1 MAACYP
7 HKPWYV
13 EMIVNLAETYRDT
26 DIGREA
32 EDLLAPCV
40 QCGQCTFTC
49 PTYRL
54 TGDEWDGPR
63 GRIYLFKQFM
73 EGREPDP
80 NFIPPAYTLAAL
92 TEPNIGANLQLH
104 LDRCLTCRSCE
115 TSCPKGVRY
124 GRLLDLGRELVER
137 QVPRP
142 FKDRL
147 ARRAVRAVV
156 PHPRRF
162 KALLRIGQ
170 RLRPLLPAD
179 LQGRIPEP
187 RQAGEWPQRGHARRM
202 LVWQGCV
209 QPAVAPD
216 INAAAARVLDRFG
229 ISLIPASDGC
239 CGAMSYH
246 LAAVDEAHALM
257 RRNIDALW
265 PHIESGIE
273 AIVLT
278 ASGCGTHFRDY
289 GKLLKDDPQY
299 RDKARRLSELSR
311 DIAEIVAEEWKADP
325 EYDLPAPA
333 RPLRISFQSS
343 CSLQHG
349 EKLNGVAEGLLKRAG
364 YKLMPV
370 QYPFM
375 CCGAAGTYSILQR
388 KLSVSLREQKMKTL
402 MAGKPMA
409 IATANIGCLAHL
421 AQASTVP
428 VHHWIEFLD
437 ERFASARPR
446 QPSIPQ
452 AHK

>member
-1 MAACYP
+1 
-7 HKPWYV
+7 
-13 EMIVNLAETYRDT
+13 MIVDLAEPYRDT
-26 DIGREA
+26 EVGREA
-32 EDLLAPCV
+32 EALLAPCV

-49 PTYRL
+49 PTFRL

-63 GRIYLFKQFM
+63 GRIYLIKQFL
-73 EGREPDP
+73 EGRNPDP
-80 NFIPPAYTLAAL
+80 EFFPPAYTLETL
-92 TEPNIGANLQLH
+92 EGRSIGANLQLH

-115 TSCPKGVRY
+115 TSCPKGVHY
-124 GRLLDLGRELVER
+124 GRLLDLGRELVEK

-142 FKDRL
+142 FKERL
-147 ARRAVRAVV
+147 ARRAVRAIV

-162 KALLRIGQ
+162 KAFLRIGQ
-170 RLRPLLPAD
+170 TLRPLLPAD
-179 LQGRIPEP
+179 VRARVPAP
-187 RQAGEWPQRGHARRM
+187 RQAGEWPQRAHARRM

-229 ISLIPASDGC
+229 ISLAPAGDGC

-246 LAAVDEAHALM
+246 LAAVDEARAMM
-257 RRNIDALW
+257 RSNIDALW

-289 GKLLKDDPQY
+289 GELLQDDPHY
-299 RDKARRLSELSR
+299 RDKAKRLSALTK
-311 DIAEIVAEEWKADP
+311 DIAEIVLAEWREGPQHDVP
-325 EYDLPAPA
+325 PPPQ
-333 RPLRISFQSS
+333 PLRIAFQSS

-349 EKLNGVAEGLLKRAG
+349 EKLNGIVEKLLRRAG
-364 YKLMPV
+364 YRLMPV

-388 KLSVSLREQKMKTL
+388 ELSVSLREQKLKTL
-402 MAGKPMA
+402 LAGKPVA

-421 AQASTVP
+421 ALAAPVP

-437 ERFASARPR
+437 ERLPSAR
-446 QPSIPQ
+446 SGN
-452 AHK
+452 AG

>member
-1 MAACYP
+1 
-7 HKPWYV
+7 
-13 EMIVNLAETYRDT
+13 MIVDLAETYRNT
-26 DIGREA
+26 EVGREA
-32 EDLLAPCV
+32 EALLDPCV

-49 PTYRL
+49 PTFRL

-63 GRIYLFKQFM
+63 GRIYLIKQFL

-80 NFIPPAYTLAAL
+80 NFIPPAYNLGAL

-115 TSCPKGVRY
+115 TSCPKGVHY
-124 GRLLDLGRELVER
+124 GRLLDLGRELVEK

-142 FKDRL
+142 FREKL

-170 RLRPLLPAD
+170 TLRPLLPAE
-179 LQGRIPEP
+179 LQSRIPEP
-187 RQAGEWPQRGHARRM
+187 RTAGAWPQRAHARRM
-202 LVWQGCV
+202 LIWQGCV
-209 QPAVAPD
+209 QPSVAPD
-216 INAAAARVLDRFG
+216 INAAAARMLDRFG
-229 ISLIPASDGC
+229 ITLMPASDGC
-239 CGAMSYH
+239 CGVMSYH
-246 LAAVDEAHALM
+246 LAATEEARAMM
-257 RRNIDALW
+257 RKSIDAMW

-289 GKLLKDDPQY
+289 GQLLQDDPLY
-299 RDKARRLSELSR
+299 RDKAKRVSELTR
-311 DIAEIVAEEWKADP
+311 DIAEIVAEEWKEGAGH
-325 EYDLPAPA
+325 DLPAPEGQ
-333 RPLRISFQSS
+333 LRIAFQSS

-349 EKLNGVAEGLLKRAG
+349 ERLNGVAEKLLKRAG

-388 KLSVSLREQKMKTL
+388 PLSVSLRTQKLKTL
-402 MAGKPMA
+402 MAGRPAA

-421 AQASTVP
+421 ASASPVP

-437 ERFASARPR
+437 DRFSTDA
-446 QPSIPQ
+446 PQ
-452 AHK
+452 SP

>member
-1 MAACYP
+1 
-7 HKPWYV
+7 
-13 EMIVNLAETYRDT
+13 MIVDLAEPYRDT
-26 DIGREA
+26 EVGREA
-32 EDLLAPCV
+32 EALLAPCV

-49 PTYRL
+49 PTFRL

-63 GRIYLFKQFM
+63 GRIYLIKQFL
-73 EGREPDP
+73 EGRNPDP
-80 NFIPPAYTLAAL
+80 EFFPPAYTLETL
-92 TEPNIGANLQLH
+92 EGRSIGANLQLH

-115 TSCPKGVRY
+115 TSCPKGVHY
-124 GRLLDLGRELVER
+124 GRLLDLGRELVEK

-142 FKDRL
+142 FKERL
-147 ARRAVRAVV
+147 ARRAVRAIV

-170 RLRPLLPAD
+170 TLRPLLPAD
-179 LQGRIPEP
+179 VRARVPAP
-187 RQAGEWPQRGHARRM
+187 RQAGEWPQRAHARRM

-229 ISLIPASDGC
+229 ISLAPAGDGC

-246 LAAVDEAHALM
+246 LAAVDEARAMM

-289 GKLLKDDPQY
+289 GELLQDDPHY
-299 RDKARRLSELSR
+299 RDKAKRLSALTK
-311 DIAEIVAEEWKADP
+311 DIAEIVLAEWREGPQHDV
-325 EYDLPAPA
+325 PAPPQ
-333 RPLRISFQSS
+333 PLRIAFQSS

-349 EKLNGVAEGLLKRAG
+349 EKLNGIVEKLLRRAG
-364 YKLMPV
+364 YRLMPV

-388 KLSVSLREQKMKTL
+388 ELSVSLREQKLKTL
-402 MAGKPMA
+402 LAGKPVA

-421 AQASTVP
+421 ALAAPVP

-437 ERFASARPR
+437 ERLPSAR
-446 QPSIPQ
+446 SGN
-452 AHK
+452 AG

>member
-1 MAACYP
+1 
-7 HKPWYV
+7 
-13 EMIVNLAETYRDT
+13 MIVDLAEPYRDT
-26 DIGREA
+26 ELGREA
-32 EDLLAPCV
+32 EALLAPCV

-49 PTYRL
+49 PTFRL
-54 TGDEWDGPR
+54 LGDEWDGPR
-63 GRIYLFKQFM
+63 GRIYLIKQFL
-73 EGREPDP
+73 EGRNPDP
-80 NFIPPAYTLAAL
+80 EFFPPAYTLGTL
-92 TEPNIGANLQLH
+92 EGRSIGANLQLH

-115 TSCPKGVRY
+115 TSCPKGVHY
-124 GRLLDLGRELVER
+124 GRLLDLGRELVEK

-142 FKDRL
+142 LKERL
-147 ARRAVRAVV
+147 ARRAVRAIV

-170 RLRPLLPAD
+170 TLRPLLPAEV
-179 LQGRIPEP
+179 RARVPAP
-187 RQAGEWPQRGHARRM
+187 RQAGAWPQRAHARRM

-229 ISLIPASDGC
+229 ISLAPAGDGC

-246 LAAVDEAHALM
+246 LAAVDEARAMM

-289 GKLLKDDPQY
+289 GELLQDDPLY
-299 RDKARRLSELSR
+299 RDKARRLSALVK
-311 DIAEIVAEEWKADP
+311 DIAEIVSAEWREGPQHDVP
-325 EYDLPAPA
+325 PPAQ
-333 RPLRISFQSS
+333 PLRIAFQSS

-349 EKLNGVAEGLLKRAG
+349 EKLNGIVEKLLKRAG
-364 YKLMPV
+364 YRLMPV

-388 KLSVSLREQKMKTL
+388 ELSVSLREQKLKTL
-402 MAGKPMA
+402 LAGKPMA

-421 AQASTVP
+421 ALAAPVP

-437 ERFASARPR
+437 ERFSA
-446 QPSIPQ
+446 
-452 AHK
+452 AKAG

>member
-1 MAACYP
+1 
-7 HKPWYV
+7 
-13 EMIVNLAETYRDT
+13 MIVDLAEPYRDT
-26 DIGREA
+26 EVGREA
-32 EDLLAPCV
+32 EALLAPCV

-49 PTYRL
+49 PTFRL

-63 GRIYLFKQFM
+63 GRIYLIKQFL
-73 EGREPDP
+73 EGRNPDP
-80 NFIPPAYTLAAL
+80 EFFPPPYPLETL
-92 TEPNIGANLQLH
+92 EGGSFGANLQRH

-115 TSCPKGVRY
+115 TSCPKGVHY
-124 GRLLDLGRELVER
+124 GRLLDLGRELVEK

-142 FKDRL
+142 FKERL
-147 ARRAVRAVV
+147 ARRAVRAIV

-170 RLRPLLPAD
+170 TLRPLLPAD
-179 LQGRIPEP
+179 VRARVPAP
-187 RQAGEWPQRGHARRM
+187 RQAGEWPQRAHARRM

-229 ISLIPASDGC
+229 ISLAPAGDGC

-246 LAAVDEAHALM
+246 LAAVDEARAMM

-289 GKLLKDDPQY
+289 GELLQDDPHY
-299 RDKARRLSELSR
+299 RDKAKRLSALTK
-311 DIAEIVAEEWKADP
+311 DIAEIVLAEWREGPQHDV
-325 EYDLPAPA
+325 PAPPQ
-333 RPLRISFQSS
+333 PLRIAFQSS

-349 EKLNGVAEGLLKRAG
+349 EKLNGIVEKLLRRAG
-364 YKLMPV
+364 YRLMPV

-388 KLSVSLREQKMKTL
+388 ELSVSLREQKLKTL
-402 MAGKPMA
+402 LAGKPVA

-421 AQASTVP
+421 ALAAPVP

-437 ERFASARPR
+437 ERLPSAR
-446 QPSIPQ
+446 SGN
-452 AHK
+452 AG

>member
-1 MAACYP
+1 
-7 HKPWYV
+7 
-13 EMIVNLAETYRDT
+13 MILDLAETYRDT
-26 DIGREA
+26 DVGREA
-32 EDLLAPCV
+32 EALLAPCV

-49 PTYRL
+49 PTFRL

-80 NFIPPAYTLAAL
+80 DFIPPAYTLADL
-92 TEPNIGANLQLH
+92 TEPNIGENLRLH

-124 GRLLDLGRELVER
+124 GRLLDLGRELVEK

-142 FKDRL
+142 FKEKL
-147 ARRAVRAVV
+147 ARRAVRAIV

-170 RLRPLLPAD
+170 ALRPLLPAD
-179 LQGRIPEP
+179 LRERVPLP
-187 RQAGEWPQRGHARRM
+187 RPAGEWPQRDHARRM

-209 QPAVAPD
+209 QPGVAPD
-216 INAAAARVLDRFG
+216 INAASARVLDRFG
-229 ISLIPASDGC
+229 IRLIPASDGC

-246 LAAVDEAHALM
+246 LAATDEAHALM
-257 RRNIDALW
+257 RKNIDAMW

-289 GKLLKDDPQY
+289 GELLRDDPAY
-299 RDKARRLSELSR
+299 RDKARRVSELTR
-311 DIAEIVAEEWKADP
+311 DIAEIVAGEWQEGAGH
-325 EYDLPAPA
+325 ELPAPNQQ
-333 RPLRISFQSS
+333 LRIAFQSS

-349 EKLNGVAEGLLKRAG
+349 EKLNGVAEKLLKRAG

-388 KLSVSLREQKMKTL
+388 TLSVSLRTQKLKTL
-402 MAGKPMA
+402 LAGRPAA

-421 AQASTVP
+421 AATAPVP

-437 ERFASARPR
+437 ERFAAA
-446 QPSIPQ
+446 QTQ
-452 AHK
+452 